1 MHPYYN
7 LYRKYNVDIWGIFKT
22 TLNLSSFY
30 EAQNKRKPFD
40 FKISKKVDWVNRFF
54 YLKFKNKQK
63 DFWSKRRR
71 FIYRINFIDYKRKK
85 RKFVKQILTISLIQL
100 FYLVLRQDHF
110 RKIAIKAK
118 KKDGFYERNY
128 IWLLE
133 GRIVSVIYRLNF
145 ISNMFESIIFVKLGL
160 IYINKTRIFHINY
173 LVPLMMFI
181 RFHPLIKG
189 TIFWILFKRIR
200 RRAILNCKPTYIYLS
215 YFFLTFFFKRLPHT
229 KEIINPFNLDIY
241 RAAGFNR

>member
-7 LYRKYNVDIWGIFKT
+7 LYRKYSLDIWGIFKT

-30 EAQNKRKPFD
+30 ENQKISKPFD
-40 FKISKKVDWVNRFF
+40 FQISKKIDWVNRFF
-54 YLKFKNKQK
+54 YLKFRNQK
-63 DFWSKRRR
+63 IDFWSKKRRY
-71 FIYRINFIDYKRKK
+71 IYRINFIDYKKK
-85 RKFVKQILTISLIQL
+85 SKKVFKKILTIRLIQL
-100 FYLVLRQDHF
+100 FYLVLRLEQF

-118 KKDGFYERNY
+118 KQDGFYERNY

-145 ISNMFESIIFVKLGL
+145 VPNMFESIIFVKLGFL
-160 IYINKTRIFHINY
+160 HINKIKLFHINY
-173 LVPLMMFI
+173 LVPLMVFI

-189 TIFWILFKRIR
+189 TIFWTLFRRIK
-200 RRAILNCKPTYIYLS
+200 RRAILNCKPSYIYLS
-215 YFFLTFFFKRLPHT
+215 YFFLTFFLKRVPRT
-229 KEIINPFNLDIY
+229 KELINPFNLDIY